1 MIKLIILGVLII
13 VIISFLGYDL
23 QQFVESPVTQKN
35 FSYVGHAITY
45 VWKEYLSTP
54 LIYLWKNVFIDLI
67 WGAFTE
73 NMGRVKDG
81 MPTQMQEMAPQ
92 LVN

>member
-1 MIKLIILGVLII
+1 MIKLIIIGVLII
-13 VIISFLGYDL
+13 VVISFLGYDL
-23 QQFVESPVTQKN
+23 QKFVESPMTQKN
-35 FSYVGHAITY
+35 FSYVSQAFIY
-45 VWKEYLSTP
+45 VWKEYLSVP
-54 LIYLWKNVFIDLI
+54 AIYLWKNVFLDII

-81 MPTQMQEMAPQ
+81 VPTQIQEMAPQ